1 MGTEIFGFVAV
12 TVMLV
17 AYALEQR
24 GAAFVLLFAVGCAG
38 AASYAAVIKSYPFA
52 GVEAVWCAIALRRWH
67 ARRASAYPHR
77 DAGTTSRP

>member
-24 GAAFVLLFAVGCAG
+24 GPAYVLLFALGCAG
-38 AASYAAVIKSYPFA
+38 AAIYAGLIKSYPFA
-52 GVEAVWCAIALRRWH
+52 GIEAIWCVVALRRWR
-67 ARRASAYPHR
+67 ARRGAVR
-77 DAGTTSRP
+77 R